1 MSGRARS
8 SVGTYQCLHGAVK
21 SVLVVAAEL
30 GVSTLERRV
39 SVGLGLVDT
48 VCAFALVSCSS
59 IALRI
64 LFLVCCSFVRRWF
77 GLGVRSWMEVFV
89 PVLVSLLA
97 LVVLRRVL

>member
-1 MSGRARS
+1 
-8 SVGTYQCLHGAVK
+8 
-21 SVLVVAAEL
+21 VVAAEL

-48 VCAFALVSCSS
+48 VCAFALASCSFT
-59 IALRI
+59 ALRI